1 MQDLLSALKSAI
13 PSEVRSIARVLSE
26 SGHRSWIVGGC
37 VRDIARGLETST
49 TAIKASD
56 WDLATSA
63 TPVTLLKLF
72 RRVIP
77 TGLEHGTVTIVLNRQ
92 HFEVTTLR
100 GERGHS
106 DGRRPDEVFFVND
119 LEEDLLRRD
128 MTVNAMAYNVVE
140 ETFHDPFGGLS
151 DLQNGLLRAVGDPA
165 ARFSEDG
172 LRVLRCA
179 RFCATLGFS
188 IEEETA
194 RAIRPS
200 LDSFRKV
207 AQERVRDEWFKALK
221 SSEPSRFL
229 RAALEHGL
237 LEITFPQLFQ
247 DQSATSPSFE
257 TALSLVDSAPP
268 EPIFRLALFCVLGNE
283 SRASAASSGCSPSD
297 SKKFG
302 SIATDCAARLKLSRD
317 EAARLKLLAENHQ
330 LPEALSSTPT
340 PAAARHYLSSIGRHQ
355 AEEVIAFQRVAY
367 GLGTR
372 PSRAAIPD
380 AQARLEKTHG
390 SVQKAHEML
399 QETLD
404 SGAALSLKEL
414 KIGGKELLEA
424 GIPRGPELG
433 RALQA
438 LLEAVLEDPDQ
449 NERDKLLTLATSE
462 S

>member
-37 VRDIARGLETST
+37 VRDIARGLETSAAT
-49 TAIKASD
+49 IKASD

-63 TPVTLLKLF
+63 PPQAVLKLF
-72 RRVIP
+72 KRVIP
-77 TGLEHGTVTIVLNRQ
+77 TGLEHGTVTIVLNKQ

-106 DGRRPDEVFFVND
+106 DGRRPDEVFFVSD

-151 DLQNGLLRAVGDPA
+151 DLESGLLRAVGDPA

-229 RAALEHGL
+229 RATLEHGL
-237 LEITFPQLFQ
+237 LEITFPHLFEGE
-247 DQSATSPSFE
+247 SASSPRFE
-257 TALSLVDSAPP
+257 EALSLIDSAPADP
-268 EPIFRLALFCVLGNE
+268 LFRMALCCVLGAD
-283 SRASAASSGCSPSD
+283 SLASAADSGSSPLS
-297 SKKFG
+297 SKKLE
-302 SIATDCAARLKLSRD
+302 SVATDCAALLKLSRE
-317 EAARLKLLAENHQ
+317 EAGRLKLLVENHR
-330 LPEALSSTPT
+330 LPEDLSRAPT
-340 PAAARHYLSSIGRHQ
+340 PAGARRYLSSIGRQQ
-355 AEEVIAFQRVAY
+355 AKEVIAFQRAAC
-367 GLGTR
+367 GLETA
-372 PSRAAIPD
+372 PSNTATPD
-380 AQARLEKTHG
+380 AQTRLEKQHS
-390 SVQKAHEML
+390 SVQKAHGLL
-399 QETLD
+399 QEALD

-438 LLEAVLEDPDQ
+438 LLEAVLEDPDR
-449 NERDKLLTLATSE
+449 NERDKLLALATGAS
-462 S
+462 